1 MSRMIHILDTL
12 HNYCNKIVVC
22 NIKQVGDIILYIKIT
37 KKKKM
42 YYPPGFN
49 INGLFSRWTASWISW
64 SKV

>member
-37 KKKKM
+37 KKKKKNVL
-42 YYPPGFN
+42 P
-49 INGLFSRWTASWISW
+49 IRI
-64 SKV
+64 